1 MAIRRAEER
10 DSADVFQLVQAF
22 ATSFA
27 VEQSA
32 FERAFA
38 ELLFHSEAFVAVA
51 EINGKVAGYVL
62 GFEHMTFFANG
73 RPPGLKKLRLEKSI
87 GA

>member
-51 EINGKVAGYVL
+51 EINGKVAGCVL